1 MGEGK
6 QAKQIS
12 LPSLDLACVCVQPDV
27 KKMVKGKK
35 KKKSMLHKNTPG
47 IISASFM
54 IFLD

>member
-35 KKKSMLHKNTPG
+35 KKKIN
-47 IISASFM
+47 AA
-54 IFLD
+54 